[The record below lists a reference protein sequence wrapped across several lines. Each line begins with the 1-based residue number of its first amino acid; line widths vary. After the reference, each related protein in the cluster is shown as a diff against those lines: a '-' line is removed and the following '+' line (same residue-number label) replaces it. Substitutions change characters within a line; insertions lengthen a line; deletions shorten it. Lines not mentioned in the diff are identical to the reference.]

1 MFLYLPCQEVFK
13 RGVNQPFT
21 DLDVVLISNGKF
33 IVGEV
38 KSDPGGFA
46 QADFEKLLEVAKEV
60 RPDEVILSAPGEE
73 WPPHVLTEIANF
85 TESLRAYDVDVT
97 PVLLRRR

>member
-1 MFLYLPCQEVFK
+1 MFLYLPCQEIFK

-46 QADFEKLLEVAKEV
+46 QADLEKLLEVAKRSDQTRSYCQHLEK
-60 RPDEVILSAPGEE
+60 SG
-73 WPPHVLTEIANF
+73 
-85 TESLRAYDVDVT
+85 
-97 PVLLRRR
+97 LLMY